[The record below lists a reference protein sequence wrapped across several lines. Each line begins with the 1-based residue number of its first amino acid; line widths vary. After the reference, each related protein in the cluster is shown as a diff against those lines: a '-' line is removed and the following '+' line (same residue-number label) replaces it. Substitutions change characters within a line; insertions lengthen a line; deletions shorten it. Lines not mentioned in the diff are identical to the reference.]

1 MSHDIYNTTILLAA
15 VIFGVAFLVS
25 FLRLLAGPN
34 SLDRL
39 VSMDGMVA
47 IVQCALATYICYTL
61 DTTVSN
67 SMIVVALLGFI
78 STVAVTRFRKQDN
91 EP

>member
-1 MSHDIYNTTILLAA
+1 MTPEIYNATMLVAA
-15 VIFGVAFLVS
+15 AMFGAAFLIS
-25 FLRLLAGPN
+25 FWRLLVGPN